1 MEKETRR
8 ISLPGVTGAVLCMA
22 FIPIIL
28 INLVLIA
35 SSYIN
40 PGELPGVL
48 GIKPAVVMSGSMEP
62 VIETG
67 DMIFIRSTD
76 PGTLKEGDVIC
87 YLLSGKAITHRIVG
101 VTTGEDGQPR
111 YITRG
116 DANNAEDRMPVTS
129 EQVQGIWNGGR
140 IPGLGH
146 KIMAIQT
153 PMGMVLTIICPLL
166 LYIIIDIWLRRR
178 ADRQQMMQAVMEKA
192 RLEAEIKAMKQ
203 QLESGSGTPGDE
215 GKTSRS

>member
-140 IPGLGH
+140 IPGLGI
-146 KIMAIQT
+146 KSWPYRRPWAWFS
-153 PMGMVLTIICPLL
+153 PLSAL
-166 LYIIIDIWLRRR
+166 CCYI
-178 ADRQQMMQAVMEKA
+178 
-192 RLEAEIKAMKQ
+192 
-203 QLESGSGTPGDE
+203 S
-215 GKTSRS
+215 